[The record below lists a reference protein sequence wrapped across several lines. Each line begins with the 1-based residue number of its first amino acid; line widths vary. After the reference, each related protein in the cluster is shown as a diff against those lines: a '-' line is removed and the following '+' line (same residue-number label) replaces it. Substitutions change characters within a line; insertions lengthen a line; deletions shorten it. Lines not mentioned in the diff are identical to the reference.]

1 MKFTSILLL
10 VVGASAISVAPQ
22 NLSQFPDQMN
32 SKADD
37 SFMAKVFEK
46 YSTLGIDSEGAE
58 NGKRALLY
66 QNAKWATRD
75 IVMAWKNL
83 SSSDAEALVESKFD
97 KAWHSIQTSDKK
109 MMDVRSA
116 YMLVRQITDNEFQNA
131 GALAQKK

>member
-1 MKFTSILLL
+1 
-10 VVGASAISVAPQ
+10 
-22 NLSQFPDQMN
+22 MN

-37 SFMAKVFEK
+37 SYMAKVFEK
-46 YSTLGIDSEGAE
+46 YSTLGIDSEGQE

-75 IVMAWKNL
+75 IVMSWKNL
-83 SSSDAEALVESKFD
+83 SSSDAESLVEGKFD
-97 KAWHSIQTSDKK
+97 KAWHSIQTSDKA
-109 MMDVRSA
+109 MMDVKSA

>member
-22 NLSQFPDQMN
+22 QLSQFPDQMN

-46 YSTLGIDSEGAE
+46 YSTLGIDSKGAE

-83 SSSDAEALVESKFD
+83 SSSDAEALVEGKFD

>member
-1 MKFTSILLL
+1 MKYTLILALIA
-10 VVGASAISVAPQ
+10 GANAIQIAPMQ
-22 NLSQFPDQMN
+22 LSQYPNQLD

-83 SSSDAEALVESKFD
+83 SSAEAEAVVEGKFD
-97 KAWHSIQTSDKK
+97 KAWHTI
-109 MMDVRSA
+109 
-116 YMLVRQITDNEFQNA
+116 
-131 GALAQKK
+131 